1 MALDEVSKV
10 TANHRWNRMCVRRHS
25 AALLFLGAGVLIGCS
40 DQAPGANEV
49 IAVARTDG
57 GIELQ
62 NSSDGPI
69 VYAVLERRY
78 FETAL
83 ALWGPCPD
91 LMACRLDPGE
101 RAVIPYSDI
110 AGYTPSATEAVVAWW
125 RIVPDGTG
133 GEQVEDPQTVFVV
146 LEPGAS
152 AVDASVEFVD
162 IEGGCW
168 VLKTDSVT
176 YQPLGLPDDF
186 RTSGRSVRAVIAP
199 AGDAATYCMLGPVV
213 RVLSIAGR

>member
-1 MALDEVSKV
+1 MHVL
-10 TANHRWNRMCVRRHS
+10 NPRH
-25 AALLFLGAGVLIGCS
+25 ATALLILGAAVFTGCS

-49 IAVARTDG
+49 IAVARAEG

-69 VYAVLERRY
+69 VYTALERHY

-91 LMACRLDPGE
+91 LTTCRLDPGE
-101 RAVIPYSDI
+101 HTVIPYSDI
-110 AGYTPSATEAVVAWW
+110 TGYTPSATEAVVAWW
-125 RIVPDGTG
+125 RVVPNGKG

-168 VLKTDSVT
+168 VLDTDSVR
-176 YQPLGLPDDF
+176 YEPLGLPSDL
-186 RTSGRSVRAVIAP
+186 RVRGLSVRAVIAP
-199 AGDAATYCMLGPVV
+199 ANVGTYCMLGPVV
-213 RVLSIAGR
+213 RVLSIERR